1 MFYMNANSCAGTE
14 ELFLV
19 FRYPLELHMIHI
31 EDEYV
36 STIQK
41 GKIDFEQ
48 AFNNSQQTGVAIL
61 SVLFKIDHRKPQVLV
76 LLIRIF

>member
-1 MFYMNANSCAGTE
+1 MFYMNANSCASTE

-19 FRYPLELHMIHI
+19 FRYPLELHLIHI

-36 STIQK
+36 ATK

-76 LLIRIF
+76 LLICIF

>member
-1 MFYMNANSCAGTE
+1 MFKNAKSCASTE
-14 ELFLV
+14 ELFFA

-76 LLIRIF
+76 LLINIF